1 MALKR
6 SLTEEERYGLT
17 QEEVKLA
24 EKYLRKNK
32 TAGAL
37 KELEAAKLFEM
48 FLLGD
53 TFTKIAQQFPQ
64 YTMPQILL
72 TSALRGWSKERESM
86 MHTLKD
92 RVKAK
97 VVKSVLEQ
105 VDFLT
110 SMLAVSNAEHLE
122 AMVKYIQ
129 DPLSNPKPLM
139 RIESVK
145 EYKDVSETLYKLV
158 AGASAGKTSSSP
170 MFDALTS
177 GNKTSGGKALEE
189 PAKDKDLSII
199 DMAATVEEVEK

>member
-6 SLTEEERYGLT
+6 SLTDEERDGLS
-17 QEEVKLA
+17 QEEIKLA

-48 FLLGD
+48 YLLGD
-53 TFTKIAQQFPQ
+53 SFVKISQQFTQ
-64 YTMPQILL
+64 YSMPQILL
-72 TSALRGWSKERESM
+72 TAALRGWAKERESM

-97 VVKSVLEQ
+97 VVKSVLNQ

-110 SMLAVSNAEHLE
+110 AMLAVSNAEHLE
-122 AMVKYIQ
+122 AMVKYCQ
-129 DPLSNPKPLM
+129 DPINNPKPQM

-158 AGASAGKTSSSP
+158 AGASTGKNSSSP
-170 MFDALTS
+170 LLDALS
-177 GNKTSGGKALEE
+177 KDVKPKALDELPKEREASIEDLAAEE
-189 PAKDKDLSII
+189 DKQ
-199 DMAATVEEVEK
+199 

>member
-6 SLTEEERYGLT
+6 NLTDDEKYGLS
-17 QEEVKLA
+17 QEEIKLA

-48 FLLGD
+48 YLLGD
-53 TFTKIAQQFPQ
+53 SFSKISQNFTQ
-64 YTMPQILL
+64 YTLPQILL
-72 TSALRGWSKERESM
+72 TAALRGWPKERESM

-92 RVKAK
+92 RVQAK

-110 SMLAVSNAEHLE
+110 AMLGVTNAEHLE
-122 AMVKYIQ
+122 AMAKYMQ
-129 DPLSNPKPLM
+129 DPINNSKPEL
-139 RIESVK
+139 RIQSVK

-158 AGASAGKTSSSP
+158 AGASSGKGTSSP
-170 MFDALTS
+170 MFDAL
-177 GNKTSGGKALEE
+177 SGGAQKPKALEE
-189 PAKDKDLSII
+189 APKEKEATLEDLVKAEE
-199 DMAATVEEVEK
+199 AANKQ

>member
-6 SLTEEERYGLT
+6 NLTDEERYGLT
-17 QEEVKLA
+17 QEEIKLA

-53 TFTKIAQQFPQ
+53 TFAKIAQQFPQ

-72 TSALRGWSKERESM
+72 TSALRGWTKERESM

-110 SMLAVSNAEHLE
+110 AMLAVSNAEHLE
-122 AMVKYIQ
+122 AMVKYCQ
-129 DPLSNPKPLM
+129 DPLNNPKPIM

-158 AGASAGKTSSSP
+158 AGASAGKSSSSP

-177 GNKTSGGKALEE
+177 GAKPQKTLAEPEKEKELTIEDLANAEE
-189 PAKDKDLSII
+189 I
-199 DMAATVEEVEK
+199 EK